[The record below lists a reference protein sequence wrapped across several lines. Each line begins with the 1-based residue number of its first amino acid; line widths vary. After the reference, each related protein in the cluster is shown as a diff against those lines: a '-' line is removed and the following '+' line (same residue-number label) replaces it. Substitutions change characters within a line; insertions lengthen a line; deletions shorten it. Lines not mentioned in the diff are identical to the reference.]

1 MGCLFGVRGGG
12 APALGGAGTLWA
24 QISAGLPSCL
34 HRCVAHAEHVTVI
47 NREDFL
53 RGISAA
59 HVALPVSYPYG
70 RAALLSAWG
79 RPRGTSER
87 GWGLPWGRGGAVG
100 QGLSPA
106 ARAALCKPRGPRAC
120 PVASWLCTRIGEQ
133 QDLDVFRYGA
143 VMGQLHARL
152 CSSSKITPGSGA
164 QQLPLVP
171 ELAAACKC
179 SSQ

>member
-1 MGCLFGVRGGG
+1 MIRISVGCRFGVRGGG

-24 QISAGLPSCL
+24 RISAGLPSCL

-79 RPRGTSER
+79 RPRGTWVWSIREGLGAALGPGQCGR
-87 GWGLPWGRGGAVG
+87 AGAEPRCSSSPVQTTVPPCLPWCPMAVHEGWRAVG
-100 QGLSPA
+100 SGRVQV
-106 ARAALCKPRGPRAC
+106 RG
-120 PVASWLCTRIGEQ
+120 S
-133 QDLDVFRYGA
+133 YGA
-143 VMGQLHARL
+143 VTHP
-152 CSSSKITPGSGA
+152 SVP
-164 QQLPLVP
+164 QQ
-171 ELAAACKC
+171 
-179 SSQ
+179 